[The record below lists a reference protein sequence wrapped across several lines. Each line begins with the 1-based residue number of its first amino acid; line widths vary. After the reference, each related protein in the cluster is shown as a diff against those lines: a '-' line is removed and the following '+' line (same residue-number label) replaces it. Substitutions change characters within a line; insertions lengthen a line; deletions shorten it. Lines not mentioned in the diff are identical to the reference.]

1 MANVNISSIVLTDTF
16 NDWVARSN
24 VLIDTTNLLRNGN
37 YFKDGGALTSNAD
50 VTLTDNASMVLNK
63 LTGTVLTSAGNVVFS
78 KGLTLGTIG
87 NVQSAIANSG
97 NTTTVS
103 ANSGSVR
110 VANGLNFV
118 NTSTITVSVVGG
130 TGSNANISF
139 GVVGGAAQGIQG
151 TTGTGAQGLTGTQGT
166 TGTSIQGTSGISVQG
181 TQGTSGA
188 VNVKVGVI
196 GELAA
201 YDTTTSV
208 DGINS
213 VTHTGG
219 TLSVSSNVQFTSNI
233 VDTPV
238 ISITADTTISDNYAG
253 KVLLVTST
261 APTRINIT
269 TANSASLSG
278 FAVTIVR
285 MGTGNVTIA
294 NQTLKV
300 NSTSFT
306 TSNISTRYEAATVVY
321 TATNQI
327 LVLGSIL

>member
-16 NDWVARSN
+16 NDWVTRSN
-24 VLIDTTNLLRNGN
+24 VMIDTTNLLRNGN
-37 YFKDGGALTSNAD
+37 YFKDGGALISNAD
-50 VTLTDNASMVLNK
+50 VTLTDNASMVLNR

-78 KGLTLGTIG
+78 RGLTLGTIG

-103 ANSGSVR
+103 ANSGSIR
-110 VANGLNFV
+110 IANTINFV

-130 TGSNANISF
+130 TGSNANVSF
-139 GVVGGAAQGIQG
+139 GVVGSAQGIQG
-151 TTGTGAQGLTGTQGT
+151 ITGAGLQGIQGTLGTQGT
-166 TGTSIQGTSGISVQG
+166 TGTSVQGIQGTLGL
-181 TQGTSGA
+181 QGTSGA

-196 GELAA
+196 GELAV

-219 TLSVSSNVQFTSNI
+219 TLSVSSNVKFTSNI

-238 ISITADTTISDNYAG
+238 QSITADAHISDNYAG

-261 APTRINIT
+261 APAMINIT
-269 TANSASLSG
+269 TANSTSLSG
-278 FAVTIVR
+278 FAITVVR
-285 MGTGNVTIA
+285 MGDGNVKF
-294 NQTLKV
+294 NNLTLKS

-306 TSNISTRYEAATVVY
+306 TSNISTRYEAATIVY
-321 TATNQI
+321 TATNSV
-327 LVLGSIL
+327 LLLGSIT